1 MRKCLHHNGHMRRLS
16 LLVALLLLAGASIA
30 DNTKTVSGKLR
41 SIKDN
46 VLVIQK
52 SGMVG
57 TSTEEIEMN
66 EATKKTGQVLP
77 GMHVKVKYR
86 EEEVSRGQKRKIAVE
101 IEARPEF
108 ASKEAKEASKQTTK
122 PQ

>member
-1 MRKCLHHNGHMRRLS
+1 MRKV
-16 LLVALLLLAGASIA
+16 LLLMALLLLAGALLA
-30 DNTKTVSGKLR
+30 DSTKTVSGKLR

-52 SGMVG
+52 SGLVS

-66 EATKKTGQVLP
+66 EATKKIGQVLP

-86 EEEVSRGQKRKIAVE
+86 EEETSKGQKRKIAVE

>member
-1 MRKCLHHNGHMRRLS
+1 MRRL
-16 LLVALLLLAGASIA
+16 LLVVAVLLLASTTLA
-30 DNTKTVSGKLR
+30 DGTKSVSGKLR
-41 SIKDN
+41 SVKDN

-52 SGMVG
+52 SGLVG
-57 TSTEEIEMN
+57 TSVEEIEMN
-66 EATKKTGQVLP
+66 EDTKKIGQVLP
-77 GMHVKVKYR
+77 GMHVRVKYR
-86 EEEVSRGQKRKIAVE
+86 EEEVSKGQKRKIAVE